1 MKNLSIRFKLLAIII
16 ITIILVSAIIATKS
30 IYELKNLTSHN
41 IEEYKQRAF
50 AEAIDEMKNYTS
62 FAMDIAKDGYEKGK
76 MDNVKNRK
84 GAYLKS
90 QTDFLFTMIKEIYD
104 REKNKLSE
112 PELKKL
118 LLDTIGAVRYGEDN
132 DYFFVYD
139 KYSTI
144 LKLPLTPEREGT
156 KNNGKHIPEF
166 IRTAFE
172 DGEGFVPYDQVL
184 PGKEPRAKL
193 SNIRLFEPYG
203 WVVGT
208 GVYIDNEEQELKKE
222 VLKEISQIK
231 FGTDGYFFVY
241 SYDGTNLMH
250 PINSDMVGKNLID
263 AKSKKGVSYIKELI
277 EVAKKGGG
285 TVNYDFP
292 KSNDDPKQY
301 DKLGYAEGLQE
312 WGWMIGTGIYID
324 NIEKNIAIMQDSA
337 NQKISSIIFGIL
349 IISIIVSII
358 LIAVISYL
366 ISKNIISPL
375 EKFESGLLGF
385 FKYLNKETKNVE
397 TIDIKSEDEIG
408 SMAKVVNENII
419 NTSKLLKEDEYLIDN
434 VKEVVS
440 EINKGNLRNR
450 IEKSTG
456 NESLE
461 ELKNILNEMLEL
473 ISNKVNNDLVSID
486 QVLKKYEQMDFRAR
500 IENPVGKVAKE
511 INELAET
518 INHLLLE
525 NKINGLTLQDSSKIL
540 LENVNNLNISS
551 NEAASSLEETAAA
564 LEEITSNIRNN
575 TQNIAKMS
583 NLSTEVTRSSKLGE
597 ELANKTTVAM
607 DEINTQV
614 NLVNEAIGVIDNIAF
629 QTNILSLNAAVEA
642 ATAGEAGKGFAVVAQ
657 EVRNLAARSAE
668 AAKEIK
674 DIVEKAT
681 IKANE
686 GKNIA
691 TTMIDGYKG
700 LNDSITQTTNL
711 ISDIE
716 MSSKEQLSGIEQ
728 INDAV
733 NQLDRQTQQNAM
745 ISSQTHDIAMETDNI
760 AKDVVKEADSKEFLG
775 KDSAKAKKFEI
786 KNTNTTNTIPNKSK
800 KEDKKIVEDN
810 SSNED
815 EWENF

>member
-1 MKNLSIRFKLLAIII
+1 MKNLSIRFKLLAILI

-62 FAMDIAKDGYEKGK
+62 FVIDIAKDGYEKGK
-76 MDNVKNRK
+76 IDNVKNRK

-90 QTDFLFTMIKEIYD
+90 QTDFLFTMITEMYEK
-104 REKNKLSE
+104 EKNKLSE
-112 PELKKL
+112 AELKKL

-172 DGEGFVPYDQVL
+172 DGEGFVPYEQVI

-250 PINSDMVGKNLID
+250 PINHNLVGKNLINN
-263 AKSKKGVSYIKELI
+263 KSKNGISYVKDLI

-285 TVNYDFP
+285 TVTYDFP

-301 DKLGYAEGLQE
+301 DKIGYAEGLQE
-312 WGWMIGTGIYID
+312 WQWMIGTGIYID
-324 NIEKNIAIMQDSA
+324 NIEKNISIMQDNA

-349 IISIIVSII
+349 IISVIVSII

-419 NTSKLLKEDEYLIDN
+419 KTAKLLKEDESLIDN
-434 VKEVVS
+434 VKEVVN

-450 IEKSTG
+450 IENSTG

-473 ISNKVNNDLVSID
+473 ISNKVNNDLVVID

-500 IENPVGKVAKE
+500 IENPVGEVAKE

-525 NKINGLTLQDSSKIL
+525 NKINGLTLEDSSKIL

-551 NEAASSLEETAAA
+551 NEAAASLEETAAA

-583 NLSTEVTRSSKLGE
+583 NLSTEVTRSSRLGE
-597 ELANKTTVAM
+597 ELANKTTLAM

-691 TTMIDGYKG
+691 TTMIEGYKG

-786 KNTNTTNTIPNKSK
+786 KNTNTTNVIPNKSK
-800 KEDKKIVEDN
+800 KEDKKTIEDN